1 MEEIYL
7 SIGSNLG
14 NRNLNIA
21 SALEMIGNHIGA
33 VTGLSSLF
41 ETTPWGF
48 ESEERFLNMVV
59 SVDTDLEP
67 KMVLEK
73 IHDIEAS
80 LGRVRAAGQYISRT
94 IDIDILLFGN
104 LVLDEENLKIPHPS
118 MHLRKFVLVPFAE
131 LAPDV
136 VHPVLKKTISTL
148 LFSCKDTGGLKLF
161 G

>member
-1 MEEIYL
+1 MHEIYSILHFINLVNFLLVMEEIYL

-94 IDIDILLFGN
+94 IDIDILLRSFLSN
-104 LVLDEENLKIPHPS
+104 LRVID
-118 MHLRKFVLVPFAE
+118 
-131 LAPDV
+131 
-136 VHPVLKKTISTL
+136 
-148 LFSCKDTGGLKLF
+148 
-161 G
+161 